1 MVLDLRRP
9 NCFDLASLR
18 QIEVTRATR
27 YEASEPERIGKVS
40 LLSDGLRLR
49 FSMRPKAARSTVR
62 RGAPFCESKWDS
74 RGRSQSNFV
83 NSREYRRRRGINGD
97 GGQRSLLHG
106 MLESVMEGAFW

>member
-27 YEASEPERIGKVS
+27 YEASEPDRIGRVS

-49 FSMRPKAARSTVR
+49 FSMRPKAARSRVR
-62 RGAPFCESKWDS
+62 RGAPFCESKLDS
-74 RGRSQSNFV
+74 RGRSQSDFV
-83 NSREYRRRRGINGD
+83 NSREWRRRRGIKW
-97 GGQRSLLHG
+97 RWWWSK
-106 MLESVMEGAFW
+106 VF